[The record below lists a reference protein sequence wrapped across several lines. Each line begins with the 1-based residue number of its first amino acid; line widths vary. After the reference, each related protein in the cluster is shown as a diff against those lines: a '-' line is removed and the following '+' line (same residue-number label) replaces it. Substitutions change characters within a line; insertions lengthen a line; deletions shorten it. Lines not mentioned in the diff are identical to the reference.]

1 MQINFKKNDRIA
13 ITACSNA
20 LDSKKRPLM
29 DRLKKLLI
37 EMDLDPVFSKNL
49 FLKNDCSFPC
59 AGDRAEELTDFFKD
73 ESVTAVFDVS
83 GGDIANEILEELDFA
98 VLKKNL
104 KPLFGY
110 SDLTTVLNAFYTKT
124 GNPAVLYHIANL
136 IRDRKIQSRYF
147 YNTFFDGKNDL
158 FNFSYHFVRGS
169 FMQGVVVGG
178 NLRCFLKL
186 AGTEYFPDL
195 KNKILLLEANTGL
208 LPQMITYLSQ
218 LKQLHAFDEV
228 SGVLLGTF
236 TQLEEKSSIQ
246 MEELIFPYLRSGTP
260 VAKTYEIGHGADS
273 KAAVIGEKLTLTA

>member
-59 AGDRAEELTDFFKD
+59 AGDRAEELMDFFKD

-124 GNPAVLYHIANL
+124 GNPAVLYQIANL